1 MQIIDNIN
9 VLLGDELKK
18 DLKRGQRLRI
28 AASSFSIFAF
38 EALRKELQ
46 QIDELQFL
54 FTEQT
59 FTAERATD
67 GKARERREFFIPK
80 AKRVAGLTGSEFEIQ
95 LRNQLTQR
103 AVARECAEWIRKK
116 ARFKSNASSSPR
128 RQLGQTRR
136 SGGRSRMAC
145 FG

>member
-95 LRNQLTQR
+95 LFPVSTNGTDLRL
-103 AVARECAEWIRKK
+103 
-116 ARFKSNASSSPR
+116 
-128 RQLGQTRR
+128 
-136 SGGRSRMAC
+136 
-145 FG
+145 

>member
-67 GKARERREFFIPK
+67 GKTLYSCQTMSMAAF
-80 AKRVAGLTGSEFEIQ
+80 
-95 LRNQLTQR
+95 
-103 AVARECAEWIRKK
+103 C
-116 ARFKSNASSSPR
+116 SNAP
-128 RQLGQTRR
+128 
-136 SGGRSRMAC
+136 SR
-145 FG
+145 G

>member
-18 DLKRGQRLRI
+18 DIRRGQRLRI

-46 QIDELQFL
+46 QIEELQFL

-67 GKARERREFFIPK
+67 GKTRERREFFIPK
-80 AKRVAGLTGSEFEIQ
+80 SKRVAGLSGSEFEIQ
-95 LRNQLTQR
+95 LRNRLTQR
-103 AVARECAEWIRKK
+103 AIARETTVLRPNGDPIG
-116 ARFKSNASSSPR
+116 S
-128 RQLGQTRR
+128 GQ
-136 SGGRSRMAC
+136 
-145 FG
+145 